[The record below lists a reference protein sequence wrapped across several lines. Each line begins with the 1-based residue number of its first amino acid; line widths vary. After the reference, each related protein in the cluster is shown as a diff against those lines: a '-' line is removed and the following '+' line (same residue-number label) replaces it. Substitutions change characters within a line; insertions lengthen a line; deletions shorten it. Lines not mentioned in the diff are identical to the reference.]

1 MEILK
6 NPPALKLSSA
16 EVKKYTN
23 LKEYKEDVLM
33 GMESER
39 QTLQVIQLLLNDTTI
54 TKSPNKFA
62 VLDFFSKKYRTKCEV
77 KGRRNNYSTYP
88 TTMLGSNKTDEA
100 KSLYKK
106 GYTILFFFDF
116 KDGLYYFDYKD
127 WETITNHKEYIKKM
141 GGTYRRGLREWK
153 CYNYIPVSCL
163 TKCEFGTGSIVYTKT
178 KRRFVKKNKKIKNPE
193 KTKSI

>member
-16 EVKKYTN
+16 EVKKYKN
-23 LKEYKEDVLM
+23 LNEYKADILM

-39 QTLQVIQLLLNDTTI
+39 QTLNVIQLLLDDTTI
-54 TKSPNKFA
+54 EKSPNKFA
-62 VLDFFSKKYRTKCEV
+62 VLDFYSKRNRTKCEV
-77 KGRRNNYSTYP
+77 KGRRNTKDAYP
-88 TTMLGSNKTDEA
+88 TTMLGTNKTDEA
-100 KSLYKK
+100 KSLSKK

-127 WETITNHKEYIKKM
+127 WDTITNDKEYVKKM

-153 CYNYIPVSCL
+153 SYNYIPVSCL
-163 TKCEFGTGSIVYTKT
+163 KKCVFGTGSIAYTKT
-178 KRRFVKKNKKIKNPE
+178 KRKFVKRNKKVKNPE